1 MKVSR
6 STLQGELS
14 GEVNALQPQLHL
26 QRLGKK
32 TERNKAHEKQISSE
46 AVIYREE
53 TEVEYEDNRKASAR
67 SWHSGFR
74 KS

>member
-1 MKVSR
+1 M
-6 STLQGELS
+6 LQGRLS
-14 GEVNALQPQLHL
+14 GEVNALKLQLHL

-32 TERNKAHEKQISSE
+32 SEINKVHEKQISSE

-67 SWHSGFR
+67 SWHSGDR